1 MKRTEKAKRPSSLH
15 PELRKVLGIPRN
27 MQVSEVLKKW
37 RSATQKVCK
46 PCWELKY
53 CPYGPFV
60 EESPLL
66 PDIPREHIP
75 KEILETECSVFGH
88 ICPVL
93 FVAEG
98 FTETKQV
105 RRRGRYISF
114 KTKIRVVRRDNYTCQ
129 GCGKHLLDDEVEFDH
144 IIPQSKGG
152 SSEEHNIR
160 LTCFK
165 CTSVIETS
173 QTSTS
178 DKFVD
183 MNTPITKTAE
193 TRHYNGWL

>member
-1 MKRTEKAKRPSSLH
+1 MKRTDKAKRSGSLH

-27 MQVSEVLKKW
+27 MPASEVLRKW
-37 RSATQKVCK
+37 RGAAQKVCK

-66 PDIPREHIP
+66 PDIPREYIP
-75 KEILETECSVFGH
+75 KEIIETECSVFGH

-114 KTKIRVVRRDNYTCQ
+114 KTKIRVVRRDNHTCQ

-144 IIPQSKGG
+144 IIPQSNGG

-165 CTSVIETS
+165 CNRDK
-173 QTSTS
+173 S
-178 DKFVD
+178 DKY
-183 MNTPITKTAE
+183 E
-193 TRHYNGWL
+193 R